1 MKISKHKSSHFN
13 MAKHCP
19 YQLDDAIGYKK
30 VLVNN
35 ENIKK
40 SLILFS

>member
-1 MKISKHKSSHFN
+1 MKISKHRSSHSN
-13 MAKHCP
+13 MANHCP
-19 YQLDDAIGYKK
+19 YQLDDEVGYKK

-35 ENIKK
+35 ESIKK